1 MTLQQDWIAIEV
13 KASLKRAPPKEKE
26 NSGNGYLFFAV
37 VLYFVSRL
45 YPGLESDGAA
55 RSVSFPKHQKPA
67 VIKIYQDGRKHTPA
81 GFTCHLLHLSSL
93 P

>member
-1 MTLQQDWIAIEV
+1 M
-13 KASLKRAPPKEKE
+13 KASLKRVPPEEKE

-37 VLYFVSRL
+37 VLYFASRL
-45 YPGLESDGAA
+45 YPGLESDRAA

-67 VIKIYQDGRKHTPA
+67 VIKIYQDGWKHTPA
-81 GFTCHLLHLSSL
+81 RFTRHSLRLSSL